1 MYAYHDSHSTSDDD
15 REPGLCEWLYWYFR
29 NEKKEKTVVGC
40 KASSFIPLSSNSCVC
55 VWEFFPC

>member
-1 MYAYHDSHSTSDDD
+1 M
-15 REPGLCEWLYWYFR
+15 RVWLYWYFR

-55 VWEFFPC
+55 VCVCVCGSFSHVRTVLLWLKEVM